1 MFDLLSVPGLGRFL
15 RWRHASTVMRLPVF
29 LVAVVAIVHGLIG
42 PRLAPKNLS
51 IVLTWLHFRGLLIVG
66 LLLVGNLFCMACPF
80 ILVRDLARRLIPPT
94 RKWPS
99 RWRNKWPSVILT
111 VLILFAYELFDLW
124 AEPVWTA
131 VLILVYF
138 GGAVV
143 MGVLFERAPFCSHFC
158 PLGQFSLVLSLVSP
172 LEVQVRDPQ
181 TCTTCHTKDCL
192 KGRNGQ
198 PGCELAILQQK
209 KVGNMNCH
217 WRLDCL
223 RACPHD
229 NVGIL
234 PRLPGSE
241 LWVDPVRSGIGRL
254 SRRTDIAFLVLL
266 LVFGALLNAF
276 GMISPVY
283 ALQAWLADLL
293 STNSEALV
301 LGILFVVGLGVIPA
315 LLLGL
320 TAWLAR
326 WWADSQERLVSL
338 VIRYAYG
345 LVPLGF
351 GVWTAHFLFHF
362 LTGVLTIVPV
372 MQSVL
377 MDLEWLVLDMPR
389 WDLGPIVPTPWLFPL
404 EVGFMGLGW
413 FGSLL
418 TTYRIAERESPDRP
432 WRAFLPWAGLLLLL
446 LLTGVWLMSQP
457 MEMRGTMFE

>member
-1 MFDLLSVPGLGRFL
+1 
-15 RWRHASTVMRLPVF
+15 MRLPVLAVA
-29 LVAVVAIVHGLIG
+29 LVMIVHGLTG
-42 PRLAPKNLS
+42 PRLAPKNLAT
-51 IVLTWLHFRGLLIVG
+51 VLTWLHFRGLLMLG
-66 LLLVGNLFCMACPF
+66 LLLAGNLFCMTCPF
-80 ILVRDLARRLIPPT
+80 ILVRDIVRRIFQVRRT
-94 RKWPS
+94 WPS
-99 RWRNKWPSVILT
+99 RWRNKWPSVVLTIL
-111 VLILFAYELFDLW
+111 LLFAYELFDLW

-131 VLILVYF
+131 VLILLYF
-138 GGAVV
+138 GGTVV

-172 LEVQVRDPQ
+172 LEVKVRDPQ
-181 TCTTCHTKDCL
+181 TCTTCRTKDCL
-192 KGRNGQ
+192 NGCSAPSTGSGQSQ
-198 PGCELAILQQK
+198 PGCEPGLLQQK

-241 LWVDPVRSGIGRL
+241 LWADPVRSGIGRL
-254 SRRTDIAFLVLL
+254 SRRTDIAFLVLF

-283 ALQAWLADLL
+283 ALEAWLADLL
-293 STNSEALV
+293 STRSEALV

-320 TAWLAR
+320 TAWLTR
-326 WWADSQERLVSL
+326 WWTGSQDRLLSL
-338 VIRYAYG
+338 ITRYAYG
-345 LVPLGF
+345 LVPVGF
-351 GVWTAHFLFHF
+351 GVWLAHFLFHF

-372 MQSVL
+372 TQSLL
-377 MDLEWLVLDMPR
+377 MDLGWLALDMPR
-389 WDLGPIVPTPWLFPL
+389 WDLGPIVPMPWLFPL

-418 TTYRIAERESPDRP
+418 ATYRIAERESPDHP
-432 WRAFLPWAGLLLLL
+432 WRAFLPWAGLLILL
-446 LLTGVWLMSQP
+446 LLTGIWLMSQP
-457 MEMRGTMFE
+457 MEMRGTFFE